1 MNRQSFANQLNR
13 RNFLKGVS
21 ASLILPAFQSMLPGN
36 LLAAKNL
43 RQVATSSTGAPL
55 RAAYIFFPNGSI
67 PDLWWPQGKGND
79 FSFKDTLKPLE
90 SVRDSVQVL
99 SGLDQLNATAGK
111 DGGGD
116 HARGNSVFLTS
127 VRIKKSATD
136 FRAGISIDQAI
147 ASEVG
152 CMTRF
157 PSLELSCDPARRA
170 GACDTGYSCAYQY
183 NLSWKTPTN
192 PMTPESNPRK
202 VFERLFGEGAHGER
216 TEQTKQRMANRRS
229 ILDFVM
235 TDAQRMQKNLD
246 HRDREKLDQ
255 YLTGIREVESR
266 IENLE
271 RFGSTVDPDIATPD
285 GIPFSHGEHID
296 IMFDMMLLAFQ
307 TDSTRIA
314 TLMLAHDG
322 DNRSHD
328 EIGIPEGHHELTH
341 HQNKAD
347 RIAKVGRIDQWYVKK
362 FASFL
367 TRLDGIDDI
376 DGQSMLHN
384 SMILYGSG
392 NADGNKHTHDN
403 LPLVLAGHG
412 GGNLNPGNY
421 RQFGSKPAANL
432 FLNMADNMGVQNLPR
447 FGDSTGRLT
456 SI

>member
-1 MNRQSFANQLNR
+1 MNRQSFVNHLNR
-13 RNFLKGVS
+13 RNFLKGVG
-21 ASLILPAFQSMLPGN
+21 ASLALPAFQSMVPGN

-43 RQVATSSTGAPL
+43 RQVATTGSGAPL
-55 RAAYIFFPNGSI
+55 RAAYVFFPNGSI
-67 PDLWWPQGKGND
+67 PDLWWPQGKGSN

-90 SVRDSVQVL
+90 SVRNSVQVL

-136 FRAGISIDQAI
+136 FRAGRSIDQAI

-152 CMTRF
+152 HMTRF

-202 VFERLFGEGAHGER
+202 VFERLFGEGSHGER
-216 TEQTKQRMANRRS
+216 SEKTEQRMVNRRS

-235 TDAQRMQKNLD
+235 TDAQRMQKKLD
-246 HRDREKLDQ
+246 HRDREKLEQ

-266 IENLE
+266 IQNLE
-271 RFGSTVDPDIATPD
+271 RFGATIDPDIATPE

-296 IMFDMMLLAFQ
+296 IMFDMMTLAFQ

-341 HQNKAD
+341 HQDKVD
-347 RIAKVGRIDQWYVKK
+347 RIAKVGRIDQWYAQK

-367 TRLDGIDDI
+367 TGLDEINDI
-376 DGQSMLHN
+376 DGKSMLHN

-392 NADGNKHTHDN
+392 NADGNRHTHDN

-412 GGNLNPGNY
+412 GGNLNPIFSSIWPTIWESKTYLALEIPPVAWRIY
-421 RQFGSKPAANL
+421 RATP
-432 FLNMADNMGVQNLPR
+432 
-447 FGDSTGRLT
+447 
-456 SI
+456 

>member
-43 RQVATSSTGAPL
+43 RQVATSSTGGPL

-307 TDSTRIA
+307 TDSTR
-314 TLMLAHDG
+314 
-322 DNRSHD
+322 
-328 EIGIPEGHHELTH
+328 
-341 HQNKAD
+341 
-347 RIAKVGRIDQWYVKK
+347 
-362 FASFL
+362 
-367 TRLDGIDDI
+367 
-376 DGQSMLHN
+376 QS
-384 SMILYGSG
+384 
-392 NADGNKHTHDN
+392 
-403 LPLVLAGHG
+403 
-412 GGNLNPGNY
+412 
-421 RQFGSKPAANL
+421 
-432 FLNMADNMGVQNLPR
+432 LPR
-447 FGDSTGRLT
+447 
-456 SI
+456 